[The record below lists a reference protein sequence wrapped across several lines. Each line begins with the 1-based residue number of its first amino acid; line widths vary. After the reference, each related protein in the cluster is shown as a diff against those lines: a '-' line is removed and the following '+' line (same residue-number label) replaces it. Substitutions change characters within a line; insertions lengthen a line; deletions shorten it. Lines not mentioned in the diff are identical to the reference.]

1 MPDNFY
7 EELAYKFKNLPN
19 LKPDNA
25 KGKDDSFFKYS
36 IGDNFVHKL
45 NPSRYK
51 FYIEFMK
58 GLENPEVLKNMIY
71 ENKLIGLR
79 KEEEKQII
87 NEITSKMNQLYSL
100 PYNLDKNIVKN
111 DELYTKLKKELYE
124 KESNKLKNRIKN
136 IVHTYDIG
144 KIDGTRKRRKE
155 KVAEKN
161 TKNSEKIDEIIDET
175 FGSTVKSTNVSGGG
189 ANQQNEIEQQFQQQY
204 QQDFFPEL
212 PQEIKIGD
220 NDTKISAINVINQ
233 NIKNTEEKIK
243 KAQDKIDNDKI
254 IYKENIQKIKDKFK
268 SDGLLH
274 NYTDRLKF
282 VLETP
287 TSDNSLK
294 ASKLQDIV
302 LDIDENE
309 FTSIKNLQLSKE
321 DKLVFIAI
329 TFLLRLISLVIIDWS
344 LNSNFIVSFKQAYVL
359 YIVIYCIFLLLIVV
373 MVNMTYNYPI
383 YKLYLDSH
391 NIFTS
396 IASAMYFFYIVP
408 GYTISN
414 SIRLI
419 VHIGIII
426 ILTFTTIIITEL
438 DNKKNDSEEVLL
450 YDYTIK
456 KKIRSNLNNFTL
468 ILWLFTSL
476 VAMNSN

>member
-7 EELAYKFKNLPN
+7 EELAYKFRNLSN

-25 KGKDDSFFKYS
+25 KGQNDNFFKYT

-45 NPSRYK
+45 NPTRYK

-58 GLENPEVLKNMIY
+58 GLENPEVLKNIIY

-100 PYNLDKNIVKN
+100 PYNLNKDIVKN
-111 DELYTKLKKELYE
+111 DELYARLKKELYE

-144 KIDGTRKRRKE
+144 KIDGTRKRRKD

-161 TKNSEKIDEIIDET
+161 TTISNKIDEIIDET
-175 FGSTVKSTNVSGGG
+175 FGTTVKTTKVSGGDF
-189 ANQQNEIEQQFQQQY
+189 ANDDLQFL
-204 QQDFFPEL
+204 QDIP
-212 PQEIKIGD
+212 KKD
-220 NDTKISAINVINQ
+220 NDKISAVKVINQ

-243 KAQDKIDNDKI
+243 NAQDNIDNEKL
-254 IYKENIQKIKDKFK
+254 IYKENIKKIKEKFK
-268 SDGLLH
+268 KDGLLH

-302 LDIDENE
+302 LDIEENE
-309 FTSIKNLQLSKE
+309 FTSIKNLRLSKE

-329 TFLLRLISLVIIDWS
+329 TFLLRLISLVIINWS

-359 YIVIYCIFLLLIVV
+359 YIVIYSILLLLIIVI
-373 MVNMTYNYPI
+373 VNMTYNYPI

-391 NIFTS
+391 NVFTS

-438 DNKKNDSEEVLL
+438 DNKKNDTEEVLL
-450 YDYTIK
+450 YDYTLK

-476 VAMNSN
+476 VAMYSN